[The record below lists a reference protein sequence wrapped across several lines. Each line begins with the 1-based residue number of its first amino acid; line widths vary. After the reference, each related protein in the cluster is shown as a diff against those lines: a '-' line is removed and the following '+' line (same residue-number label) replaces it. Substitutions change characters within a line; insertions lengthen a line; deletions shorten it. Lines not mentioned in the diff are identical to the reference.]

1 MPPEECREVEHQQN
15 IFPQENIS
23 SVENSNSFAQEVVR
37 EALGDTYTEHV
48 KITLKSDNNI
58 DKLSAFVFNEQSD
71 MKTFKQTY
79 FGASKSQSYDENL
92 FKNVKNEEIATASVE
107 QGRTIFL
114 IIILGNPSNI
124 ILIISNTNLKKNVS
138 E

>member
-1 MPPEECREVEHQQN
+1 MEHQQN

-23 SVENSNSFAQEVVR
+23 PVENSNSFAQEVVR

-79 FGASKSQSYDENL
+79 FGASKSQSFDENL
-92 FKNVKNEEIATASVE
+92 LKSVKIEEIATAGE
-107 QGRTIFL
+107 QGRSTFLFIFN
-114 IIILGNPSNI
+114 IFFSGNS
-124 ILIISNTNLKKNVS
+124 
-138 E
+138 

>member
-1 MPPEECREVEHQQN
+1 
-15 IFPQENIS
+15 
-23 SVENSNSFAQEVVR
+23 
-37 EALGDTYTEHV
+37 
-48 KITLKSDNNI
+48 
-58 DKLSAFVFNEQSD
+58 

-124 ILIISNTNLKKNVS
+124 RWIISNTNLKKMFLSKS
-138 E
+138 ENLQFLADLVINTII

>member
-92 FKNVKNEEIATASVE
+92 FKNVKNEEIATASGD
-107 QGRTIFL
+107 QGRTIFH
-114 IIILGNPSNI
+114 ILDI
-124 ILIISNTNLKKNVS
+124 FF
-138 E
+138 

>member
-1 MPPEECREVEHQQN
+1 MEHQQN

-79 FGASKSQSYDENL
+79 FGASKSQSFDENL
-92 FKNVKNEEIATASVE
+92 LKSVKIEEIATAGE
-107 QGRTIFL
+107 QGRIIFFLFLTIFFL
-114 IIILGNPSNI
+114 EIHKILYREFQI
-124 ILIISNTNLKKNVS
+124 QITKKF
-138 E
+138 